1 MTDNST
7 PHSVSDELL
16 MRFVDGD
23 LSPDEQSTIGHEAAR
38 DPDVAARIEAFR
50 FTKEEFAHAFAP
62 ALEVTPSLEGKL
74 RAVGLVRTPSGA
86 SLRFVGR
93 SAAQPSSLRRQFMAM
108 AAGVALLLA
117 GAAGWLLH
125 DGLSRD
131 YAGLIAPPSLQRALD
146 ETRSG
151 DSTKLAGGLSIKVS
165 ATFVSLQGQHC
176 REYAL
181 VHANGI
187 EAPALACRG
196 TDGSWRVKVQED
208 PPDSSLITGDDPIGY
223 ETASSGRHQR
233 GHQAE
238 AVARHRDAIIRADL
252 SQQDEE
258 DLIKGHWERKP

>member
-1 MTDNST
+1 MTDNSA
-7 PHSVSDELL
+7 PHMISDEQL

-23 LSPDEQSTIGHEAAR
+23 LSPHEQSTIGLEAAR

-50 FTKEEFAHAFAP
+50 FTKEEFARAFAP

-93 SAAQPSSLRRQFMAM
+93 SAAQPSRLRRQFMAM

-117 GAAGWLLH
+117 GAAGWLLR

-131 YAGLIAPPSLQRALD
+131 YAGLIAPPSLQWALD

-151 DSTKLAGGLSIKVS
+151 ESAKLAGDVTIQVNS
-165 ATFVSLQGQHC
+165 TFVSRQFC
-176 REYAL
+176 REYAVL
-181 VHANGI
+181 HANGT

-196 TDGSWRVKVQED
+196 VDGSWRVEVRED
-208 PPDSSLITGDDPIGY
+208 PSASVQRPADPKKYGIASGETRERGSVAELRDRILSTDVSRHDEENLI
-223 ETASSGRHQR
+223 SGR
-233 GHQAE
+233 G
-238 AVARHRDAIIRADL
+238 
-252 SQQDEE
+252 
-258 DLIKGHWERKP
+258 ERKP